1 MLLVFTIWQ
10 TILLGEI
17 TATLLIFGYP
27 FALWKTHSLHLR
39 RTMLWDISPILFS
52 IVQRCTEEAGKP
64 YAEAEVQLTNELS
77 PCFRERTP
85 SYTYMCWANGRKKH
99 TLPQSLDITCL
110 TIWLHWWC
118 ICIFFSALPCIL
130 LLPGRFIEP
139 GNLGCVSWSTLSPN
153 KISWL
158 RLTLSL

>member
-1 MLLVFTIWQ
+1 MGIHLPYEKLTPYILEEQCSEISLQFSSPLCRDAQKKLVNLMLKQKSSWQMNFLLV
-10 TILLGEI
+10 LEN
-17 TATLLIFGYP
+17 AHP
-27 FALWKTHSLHLR
+27 HTHTCAGL
-39 RTMLWDISPILFS
+39 M
-52 IVQRCTEEAGKP
+52 EE
-64 YAEAEVQLTNELS
+64 
-77 PCFRERTP
+77 
-85 SYTYMCWANGRKKH
+85 KKH